1 MSGIPSEY
9 SIIGEVLAIALAI
22 ILLSGIALY
31 VAFRVKETF
40 HEERGRG
47 ARVAKVALL
56 IGLLFLSGG
65 VFYFFAAG
73 FNSSGSGTSST
84 LSSTVTNSSHSS
96 TSSSHSSTSSTSS
109 TRSSSGTSTSVSSTV
124 SSSKTSSKTTSSSS
138 SSILGGLSLTTSFP
152 STETKGSSFDGTFT
166 IVNNASVA
174 AGSATLQL
182 MNLLKQFDLQSCSM
196 SVNGGEVQDCS
207 PSVSEDLLTLGNIA
221 PGTTIITLKLAAPSQ
236 PGQFMDMVMLHYQ
249 LGTPRTLT
257 ATINVHVKG

>member
-1 MSGIPSEY
+1 
-9 SIIGEVLAIALAI
+9 VLAISLAI

-73 FNSSGSGTSST
+73 FRSFGSGTSST
-84 LSSTVTNSSHSS
+84 LSSTVTSSVSHS
-96 TSSSHSSTSSTSS
+96 TSSTLSSTVTSSVSHSTSS
-109 TRSSSGTSTSVSSTV
+109 TRSSSGTSTSVSS
-124 SSSKTSSKTTSSSS
+124 SKTTSSSS
-138 SSILGGLSLTTSFP
+138 SSSVQGGLSLTTSFP
-152 STETKGSSFDGTFT
+152 STETKGSSFYGTFT

-182 MNLLKQFDLQSCSM
+182 GNLLNQFAFQSCSI
-196 SVNGGEVQDCS
+196 SVNGGGVQDCS
-207 PSVSEDLLTLGNIA
+207 SSVSGNLVTLGAIA
-221 PGTTIITLKLAAPSQ
+221 PGTTVITLELVAPSQ

-249 LGTPRTLT
+249 LSTARTLV
-257 ATINVHVKG
+257 ATISIHVKG

>member
-9 SIIGEVLAIALAI
+9 SLIGEVLAISLAI

-73 FNSSGSGTSST
+73 FNSSGPGTSST
-84 LSSTVTNSSHSS
+84 LSSTVT
-96 TSSSHSSTSSTSS
+96 SSSHSSTSST
-109 TRSSSGTSTSVSSTV
+109 RSSGTSTSVSSTV
-124 SSSKTSSKTTSSSS
+124 SSSKTTTSSSS
-138 SSILGGLSLTTSFP
+138 FIQGGLSLTTSFP

-221 PGTTIITLKLAAPSQ
+221 PGTTVITLKLAAPSQ
-236 PGQFMDMVMLHYQ
+236 PGQYSNMVMLHYQ
-249 LGTPRTLT
+249 LSTPRTLT